1 MSDNILVF
9 NTKKNKYIFDNVS
22 GNVIPYNEMDEFI
35 IRNYFEFDKE
45 KLINELKE
53 RFNKEEEKIIASYSY
68 ISDLINL
75 GYFYNA
81 SLIEGLDLET
91 SLKKMPMA
99 QLILILTEDCNLRC
113 KYCVFSEQY
122 PNIKTYSNKVMDFET
137 AKLAIDEYISLYN
150 DKVKYGYRKKPII
163 SFYGGEPFLNFNV
176 MKRVIDYCND
186 CNYDVK
192 YYATTNGTIM
202 TDEIIDY
209 ITNNDFSITFSIDG
223 HKEQHDR
230 NRVFSNDV
238 ESFDK
243 VYENISKLQQYKKA
257 KGIMQSIS
265 ISCTYDDYSD
275 FKKITDFFIDN
286 YDMLFPFYIIFNKVS
301 EFDTNYYSF
310 CDEMHEKNL
319 IKESKQ
325 ESVDSY
331 RELFEH
337 FKNDSLNYK
346 EVKILKFL
354 FSSLNIINNRPKGAM
369 GLWGGVCLPSNK
381 IAVAPDGNYYV
392 CERVNQKFKIGD
404 IYSGLNLE
412 RCSDLFNK
420 YLNIINENCKGCN
433 ISRLCEKCYM
443 HFIQDESTLKF
454 NSTFCNNRKKT
465 MPRVLGNLYEV
476 LEVNPN
482 ILKNDLASNDE
493 KFFELLQVIK

>member
-1 MSDNILVF
+1 
-9 NTKKNKYIFDNVS
+9 
-22 GNVIPYNEMDEFI
+22 
-35 IRNYFEFDKE
+35 
-45 KLINELKE
+45 
-53 RFNKEEEKIIASYSY
+53 
-68 ISDLINL
+68 
-75 GYFYNA
+75 
-81 SLIEGLDLET
+81 
-91 SLKKMPMA
+91 
-99 QLILILTEDCNLRC
+99 
-113 KYCVFSEQY
+113 
-122 PNIKTYSNKVMDFET
+122 
-137 AKLAIDEYISLYN
+137 
-150 DKVKYGYRKKPII
+150 
-163 SFYGGEPFLNFNV
+163 
-176 MKRVIDYCND
+176 
-186 CNYDVK
+186 
-192 YYATTNGTIM
+192 
-202 TDEIIDY
+202 
-209 ITNNDFSITFSIDG
+209 
-223 HKEQHDR
+223 
-230 NRVFSNDV
+230 
-238 ESFDK
+238 
-243 VYENISKLQQYKKA
+243 
-257 KGIMQSIS
+257 
-265 ISCTYDDYSD
+265 
-275 FKKITDFFIDN
+275 
-286 YDMLFPFYIIFNKVS
+286 MLFPFYIIFNKVS